1 MFLILYFD
9 LLVTNNHYYREEFEN
24 NYKEINVDS
33 ENVERVSEIK
43 KIDISII

>member
-1 MFLILYFD
+1 M
-9 LLVTNNHYYREEFEN
+9 EEFEN

-43 KIDISII
+43 KNWYFNYLKSLVINISIEKIGS

>member
-1 MFLILYFD
+1 M
-9 LLVTNNHYYREEFEN
+9 EEFEN

-43 KIDISII
+43 KN

>member
-1 MFLILYFD
+1 
-9 LLVTNNHYYREEFEN
+9 LVTNHHYYREEFEN

-43 KIDISII
+43 KNDILII